1 MNELVSV
8 GGICFVAGTP
18 ESAESA
24 NLRTN
29 TDGYGRERIGT
40 DPASPEGY
48 AVASGE
54 EADGAARASGTGKRK
69 YRPRGSRTRKE
80 QQKEASRRYYL
91 EHRNERL
98 AKAKTWRLANMEKF
112 RDTQRKYRETHKEEI
127 ARNSREYY
135 QVNREKISRKAH
147 LAYLRR
153 KEHNETAQRTP

>member
-1 MNELVSV
+1 MNDLVSV

-24 NLRTN
+24 NSIGPMRPIGPIGETRK
-29 TDGYGRERIGT
+29 TKDGEH
-40 DPASPEGY
+40 PA
-48 AVASGE
+48 
-54 EADGAARASGTGKRK
+54 KRK
-69 YRPRGSRTRKE
+69 YRPRGERTRQE

-112 RDTQRKYRETHKEEI
+112 RDTQRKYRKTHQEEI

-153 KEHNETAQRTP
+153 KERNETAQRTP

>member
-8 GGICFVAGTP
+8 GGVCFVAGTP

-24 NLRTN
+24 NLRTY
-29 TDGYGRERIGT
+29 TDVNGLERIGT
-40 DPASPEGY
+40 ENA
-48 AVASGE
+48 
-54 EADGAARASGTGKRK
+54 EAEAMARDHRPKRK
-69 YRPRGSRTRKE
+69 YRPRGERTRKE

-112 RDTQRKYRETHKEEI
+112 RDTQRKYRETHKEDI

-153 KEHNETAQRTP
+153 KERNEALQRMP